1 MTEQPNADLIANLT
15 KIKQISDLLSQVND
29 LIASL
34 DTLGDTAELTDKRVK
49 MKFQALDEID
59 LIQRDTLFDLQKAY
73 E

>member
-15 KIKQISDLLSQVND
+15 KIKQISDLFSQVND